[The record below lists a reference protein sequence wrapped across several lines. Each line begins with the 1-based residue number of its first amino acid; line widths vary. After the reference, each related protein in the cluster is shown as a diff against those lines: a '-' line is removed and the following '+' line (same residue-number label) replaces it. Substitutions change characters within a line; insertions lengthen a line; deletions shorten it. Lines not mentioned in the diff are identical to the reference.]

1 MEGYQVSKRMTTLW
15 QLRRVIAA
23 IVLILATAGT
33 LNAQA
38 ATPASEAVAEDA
50 ISRLRSPYCPGLM
63 LEVCPS
69 SAAGLLRDSI
79 YALAAQG
86 RTADEIEEWM
96 LARHGEE
103 WRAVPKQS
111 GTGLWAWLIPPAA
124 LLLGGGYVMRRLHR
138 ERDTSELDPAM
149 EDPIDDESRQRLAAA
164 MNEWER
170 SEAVGE

>member
-1 MEGYQVSKRMTTLW
+1 MRGL
-15 QLRRVIAA
+15 
-23 IVLILATAGT
+23 LATIRGLAVFVMLLASVAT

-38 ATPASEAVAEDA
+38 PTPASEAMAEEA
-50 ISRLRSPYCPGLM
+50 ISRLRSPFCPGLM

-69 SAAGLLRDSI
+69 AAAGLLRDSI
-79 YALAAQG
+79 HVLASQG

-103 WRAVPKQS
+103 WRAVPKKS
-111 GTGLWAWLIPPAA
+111 GTGLWAWLVPPAA

-138 ERDTSELDPAM
+138 ERDTSERDPAM